1 MQDDG
6 FQREWQQ
13 HSVLF
18 LRALSL
24 GTIPK
29 SSFEQVLQFL
39 RSACHDAQ
47 CPDFFWSLSYRVLM
61 CSVFWTPVKE
71 SSIKRVVVKLD
82 HETFEFWA
90 YIQSGNVLDCKA
102 LSSIFEFA
110 PRS

>member
-24 GTIPK
+24 GTVPK
-29 SSFEQVLQFL
+29 SSFERVLQFL

-47 CPDFFWSLSYRVLM
+47 CPDLWSVGRST
-61 CSVFWTPVKE
+61 SGKKKVF
-71 SSIKRVVVKLD
+71 
-82 HETFEFWA
+82 
-90 YIQSGNVLDCKA
+90 
-102 LSSIFEFA
+102 
-110 PRS
+110 

>member
-29 SSFEQVLQFL
+29 SSFELVLQLL

-47 CPDFFWSLSYRVLM
+47 CPDLWSLSYRVFDVL
-61 CSVFWTPVKE
+61 SF
-71 SSIKRVVVKLD
+71 LD
-82 HETFEFWA
+82 P
-90 YIQSGNVLDCKA
+90 S
-102 LSSIFEFA
+102 
-110 PRS
+110 

>member
-47 CPDFFWSLSYRVLM
+47 CPDFFGH
-61 CSVFWTPVKE
+61 CHIVF
-71 SSIKRVVVKLD
+71 
-82 HETFEFWA
+82 
-90 YIQSGNVLDCKA
+90 
-102 LSSIFEFA
+102 
-110 PRS
+110 

>member
-47 CPDFFWSLSYRVLM
+47 CPDFLVTVISCFDVLS
-61 CSVFWTPVKE
+61 F
-71 SSIKRVVVKLD
+71 LD
-82 HETFEFWA
+82 P
-90 YIQSGNVLDCKA
+90 S
-102 LSSIFEFA
+102 
-110 PRS
+110 